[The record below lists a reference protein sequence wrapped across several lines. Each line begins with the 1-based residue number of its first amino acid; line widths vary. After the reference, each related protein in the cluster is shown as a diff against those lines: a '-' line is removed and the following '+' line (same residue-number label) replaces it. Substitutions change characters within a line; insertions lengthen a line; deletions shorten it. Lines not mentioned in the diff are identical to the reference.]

1 MRILKVTSCPSI
13 SNKSTLTYHIGCL
26 EREIY
31 IRLFENSERGLFSKE
46 WLLLDQLGLTEDR
59 PITSS
64 FLQGLVKGRS
74 ANTGGFLMAV
84 LKNEALIKPID
95 GKSRSYRCADPAAF
109 IAAIQALID
118 SEVSLE
124 ESLPAEPPPKTT
136 KKSKKG

>member
-26 EREIY
+26 EREIF
-31 IRLFENSERGLFSKE
+31 IRLFENSEQGLFSKE
-46 WLLLDQLGLTEDR
+46 WLLLDQFELTEDR

-74 ANTGGFLMAV
+74 ANTGGFMMAV
-84 LKNEALIKPID
+84 LKNEALIKPIN

-124 ESLPAEPPPKTT
+124 KEPPPK
-136 KKSKKG
+136 KNKKG

>member
-13 SNKSTLTYHIGCL
+13 SNKSILTYHIGCL
-26 EREIY
+26 EKEIY

-46 WLLLDQLGLTEDR
+46 WLLLDQLELTEDR
-59 PITSS
+59 AITSS
-64 FLQGLVKGRS
+64 FVQGVFKGRS

-84 LKNEALIKPID
+84 LKNEELIKPIE

-124 ESLPAEPPPKTT
+124 KEPPPK
-136 KKSKKG
+136 KNKKG